1 MKLFLTS
8 LSSKSKKRNG
18 ETVSRKFLKSNSFFK
33 NVKKSVKNYD
43 TFVWVCNA
51 PNGYPDFADNDA
63 KAELVF
69 KMIEKQL
76 HHFEHYIVLD
86 NRNKNDAQEILSH
99 ADLIQVNGGK
109 IPEQNKFLKDIKF
122 LQNIKQNDDSV
133 VICISA
139 GTMNM
144 CSSVFNFPED
154 DNEIDDKKWY
164 TGLGL
169 FNQIIIPHFDRKKG
183 YAGPTGSFDIMKDY
197 FLPYSEN
204 RTLLALTNGAYIA
217 IDEGDVTLY
226 GETYTISNGQIKQVC
241 KNKKHIKLQ

>member
-1 MKLFLTS
+1 MKIFLTS
-8 LSSKSKKRNG
+8 TSSKSKKRHG
-18 ETVSRKFLKSNSFFK
+18 ETISRKFLKSNSLFK
-33 NVKKSVKNYD
+33 NVKKSVKNFD

-51 PNGYPDFADNDA
+51 SNGDPDFADNDA
-63 KAELVF
+63 KAHLVF

-86 NRNKNDAQEILSH
+86 NRNKKHAKKILSH

-109 IPEQNKFLKDIKF
+109 IPEQNKFLKDIDF
-122 LQNIKQNDDSV
+122 LKNIKQNKDSV

-154 DNEIDDKKWY
+154 DSEIDAQKWY
-164 TGLGL
+164 TGLGA

-183 YAGPTGSFDIMKDY
+183 YSFQTGSFDVMQDY

-204 RTLLALTNGAYIA
+204 KCFLALTNGSYVLLEDNKA
-217 IDEGDVTLY
+217 TLY
-226 GETYTISNGQIKQVC
+226 GEAYTISNRKIKLIC
-241 KNKKHIKLQ
+241 KNHKHVEIK